1 MAWVVDT
8 CLLIDVLEDDPQFG
22 ASSAALLDAHRSE
35 GLALC
40 PMSYTELSP
49 AFEGSRAFEEEFLE
63 GVGVA
68 YRDPWD
74 WEDTL
79 AAHAAWSV
87 YVTKKR
93 AGLAQ
98 KRPLAD
104 ILIGAYATRRQGL
117 LTRNAADFVPYF
129 PDLVLRDGL

>member
-8 CLLIDVLEDDPQFG
+8 CLLIDVLEDDAEFG
-22 ASSAALLDAHRSE
+22 ARSAALLDAHRSE

-40 PMSYTELSP
+40 PISYAELSP
-49 AFEGSRAFEEEFLE
+49 AFEGSRTFQEEFLE
-63 GVGVA
+63 GVGIA
-68 YRDPWD
+68 YRDPWG

-79 AAHAAWSV
+79 AAHVAWSV

-93 AGLAQ
+93 AGLTQ

-104 ILIGAYATRRQGL
+104 ILIGAYAVRRQGL
-117 LTRNAADFVPYF
+117 LTRNAGDFAPFF
-129 PDLVLRDGL
+129 PNLVLRDGL